1 MIAAPATEPAE
12 GKTDRVA
19 EAIRAGIRAGLFV
32 PGQHLVEADLT
43 QQLQISRSSLREA
56 LRHLHGEGIVA
67 MSRYRGT
74 HICRLTRNAADDL
87 LEVLEVLVRVAARRA
102 AVSSQT
108 KRIVMDTAVAAAERH
123 RASADHRSY
132 VSVRQAFYD
141 ALFEISGNR
150 ELSRV
155 IPLRRADLFRA
166 QIRPYQTFEQQ
177 HIHAD
182 GYLTIAQSVLAGDE
196 GSSDAAVGNH
206 FAATRVM
213 VDELPVIAFATPD
226 ASDATLN

>member
-1 MIAAPATEPAE
+1 MIPTATPEPTG
-12 GKTDRVA
+12 GKTDLVA

-43 QQLQISRSSLREA
+43 QQLKISRSSLREA

-67 MSRYRGT
+67 MNRYRGT
-74 HICRLTRNAADDL
+74 HICRLTRDAADDL

-102 AVSSQT
+102 AISSQA
-108 KRIVMDTAVAAAERH
+108 KRIVMDTAIAAAERH

-132 VSVRQAFYD
+132 LSVRQAFYD

-166 QIRPYQTFEQQ
+166 QIRPYQTLEQQ

-182 GYLTIAQSVLAGDE
+182 GYKIIAQSVLAGDE
-196 GSSDAAVGNH
+196 HSADAAVGEH
-206 FAATRVM
+206 FAATRSM
-213 VDELPVIAFATPD
+213 IDKLPVIAFAMPD
-226 ASDATLN
+226 ALYSSLA